1 MLKLLTGAAR
11 APVETTFHKRGA
23 RSLQTLLLL
32 FALGA
37 AGCSDPL
44 QLGPGQYAA
53 APPRQSPSSA
63 PAFDLHGYR
72 LAPQARFEGTGKI
85 LSKRRYR
92 WDRLAALVPWDVA
105 LGWGVL
111 SDEQHLQTLRFTQGD
126 RFMFWDDWAQSLPR
140 ELVDRSSA
148 NIHLIPASMD
158 IADALTEVP
167 VGAVVRLTGE
177 LVDAHDLK
185 TPRRYFTSLSRTDTG
200 GGACEILF
208 LTGFEIVHPRSLRRS

>member
-1 MLKLLTGAAR
+1 MLKLPQGAAR
-11 APVETTFHKRGA
+11 VPVDAAIHATVG

-32 FALGA
+32 VVLGA
-37 AGCSDPL
+37 SGCSDPL

-53 APPRQSPSSA
+53 TAPRQSPSNSQ
-63 PAFDLHGYR
+63 AFDLRGYR
-72 LAPQARFEGTGKI
+72 LAPQARFDGTGKI

-92 WDRLAALVPWDVA
+92 WDRLAALVPWDIA

-111 SDEQHLQTLRFTQGD
+111 SDERHLQTLRFTQGD
-126 RFMFWDDWAQSLPR
+126 RYMFWDDWARSLPR
-140 ELVDRSSA
+140 EVVDRSSA

-158 IADALTEVP
+158 IADALAEVP

-185 TPRRYFTSLSRTDTG
+185 TRRRYFTSLSRTDIG

-208 LTGFEIVHPRSLRRS
+208 LTGFEIVHPRSLRRG